1 MSVCDVVARSRWA
14 DVLGQFCASHRGWL
28 ASMFIVRP
36 GPELMSHTDWRRLE
50 SVMLTRDGGRQTVR
64 ITFQGWPEVS
74 VDGPRALAVDRTRD
88 GIKRALE
95 IDAAGGVSYE
105 SGFER
110 QRCWTSRWNGA
121 RGLSNRAGSAALV
134 SDGVKS

>member
-95 IDAAGGVSYE
+95 IDAAGGVFVRIRFRATALLDQSM
-105 SGFER
+105 ER
-110 QRCWTSRWNGA
+110 RTWTVEPRRLRS
-121 RGLSNRAGSAALV
+121 AG
-134 SDGVKS
+134 K